1 MEQIRQENQQ
11 ITLRLE
17 KDRERKIR
25 IKRRKIRSTT
35 HSHFITED
43 ELRKTV
49 PLPKALESKLKKIIS
64 IPLTDAIKHIPTYTK
79 ILKELCTPHRS
90 PQKISLFEEA
100 KLPTLVKLQ
109 LVDRSIK
116 TPRGLLEDAII
127 HVKRCKFLVDFFI
140 LDIFV
145 LDDLTR
151 APIILGCPFLTT
163 VKVNIDCKN
172 RIINMKYEGQNISL
186 NIFRSSRFLK

>member
-1 MEQIRQENQQ
+1 MT
-11 ITLRLE
+11 TLRSGKQLKDPYAPKILE
-17 KDRERKIR
+17 NRLMMMKK
-25 IKRRKIRSTT
+25 KNKNQRRKIRSTT

-49 PLPKALESKLKKIIS
+49 PLPKALESKLKKIVRVNLLS
-64 IPLTDAIKHIPTYTK
+64 LVVFEN
-79 ILKELCTPHRS
+79 LKLE
-90 PQKISLFEEA
+90 
-100 KLPTLVKLQ
+100 LPTLVKLQ

-127 HVKRCKFLVDFFI
+127 HVKRY
-140 LDIFV
+140 IFV